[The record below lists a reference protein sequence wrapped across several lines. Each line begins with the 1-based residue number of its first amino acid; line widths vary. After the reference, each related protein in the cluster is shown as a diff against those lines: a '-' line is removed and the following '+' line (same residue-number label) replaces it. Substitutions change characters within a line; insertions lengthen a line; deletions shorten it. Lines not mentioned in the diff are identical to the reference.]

1 MEGIMYE
8 YFQMKGKLRDEI
20 AKKKGT
26 YPMKNVTPAKIAET
40 LLAGKSIL
48 FQDGITT
55 VLDKTEFSLAE
66 LYEIIGCKMVEYV
79 PLTVG
84 ALNGQGCL
92 WCDEEGLINKSE
104 INKLATE
111 VLSNQIHGGI
121 LRGTILVTPET
132 AGKSDFRDVIHIKS
146 LRPGE

>member
-1 MEGIMYE
+1 MEGIMHE
-8 YFQMKGKLRDEI
+8 YFQMKGKRRDEI
-20 AKKKGT
+20 AKNKKGM
-26 YPMKNVTPAKIAET
+26 YQMKNTTPAKIAET

-66 LYEIIGCKMVEYV
+66 LYKILSCKMVEYV

-84 ALNGQGCL
+84 TLNGMGCL
-92 WCDEEGLINKSE
+92 WCDEEGLIYDTKT
-104 INKLATE
+104 NKLASE
-111 VLSNQIHGGI
+111 VLGNQVHGGI

-132 AGKSDFRDVIHIKS
+132 
-146 LRPGE
+146 GE